1 MTWSTWRRRYRTRS
15 TCTRSK
21 RSPPQH
27 AQWLR
32 CSPGRE
38 RKSSRPLP
46 SLRDSRIWLR
56 TGSRSTASRTR
67 VIESPAK
74 PWPSYS
80 PTAPAPVTWSSGKT
94 FTTFSKPR
102 WISASTLPTCWKRR
116 RSRMP
121 EQLLLLVTIIIAVGF
136 DFTNGFHDTANA
148 IATSVSTRAMSP
160 RMAVLI
166 AAVLNLAGAVITV
179 VFFQAKVSNTIG
191 KIVAFRAGLVV
202 IISALVGAIIWNLIT
217 WYLGLPSSST
227 HALVGALSGAA
238 IAAAHGLGGVR
249 ASEFWKTVLSLVIS
263 PPAGFILA
271 AIVMTA
277 LLIVLHGARPV
288 PLNRT
293 FRNLQILTAALVSYS
308 HGANDAQKTMAVI
321 TLALVATGHLQT
333 FQVPVWVV
341 LLSASAIAFGTYA
354 GGWRIIKTLGWRIY
368 KLDPATG
375 FAAQL
380 TGAAV
385 IQFASQFGLPVST
398 THVVT
403 GSVMGA
409 GASQRISA
417 LRWGV
422 GANIVLAWVLTIPA
436 AALIAWVVYAILN
449 TAGLRG

>member
-1 MTWSTWRRRYRTRS
+1 MRLSLVPQERRFYALF
-15 TCTRSK
+15 K
-21 RSPPQH
+21 KQGELVNE
-27 AQWLR
+27 AN
-32 CSPGRE
+32 
-38 RKSSRPLP
+38 
-46 SLRDSRIWLR
+46 
-56 TGSRSTASRTR
+56 
-67 VIESPAK
+67 
-74 PWPSYS
+74 
-80 PTAPAPVTWSSGKT
+80 
-94 FTTFSKPR
+94 
-102 WISASTLPTCWKRR
+102 
-116 RSRMP
+116 
-121 EQLLLLVTIIIAVGF
+121 EQLRNGLLEGQPRHPRLRELEHECDDVTHEIYNLINQTFVTPFEREDIYSLASSLDEVV
-136 DFTNGFHDTANA
+136 DLAEE
-148 IATSVSTRAMSP
+148 VSDKIDLYRVKEITQSAR
-160 RMAVLI
+160 RMGELLAKAGKELQD
-166 AAVLNLAGAVITV
+166 AVLNLAGAVITV
-179 VFFQAKVSNTIG
+179 VFFQAKVSNTIA
-191 KIVAFRAGLVV
+191 KIVAFKVGLVV
-202 IISALVGAIIWNLIT
+202 IIAALIGAIAWNLIT

-238 IAAAHGLGGVR
+238 IAAAHGLSGVR
-249 ASEFWKTVLSLVIS
+249 SSEFWKTVLSLVIS

-271 AIVMTA
+271 AIVMTI
-277 LLIVLHGARPV
+277 LLVLLHRARPV

-321 TLALVATGHLQT
+321 TLALVATGHLQS

-385 IQFASQFGLPVST
+385 IQFATQFGLPVST

-409 GASQRISA
+409 GASQRLSA

-436 AALIAWVVYAILN
+436 AGLIAWVVYAILN
-449 TAGLRG
+449 TAGLTG

>member
-1 MTWSTWRRRYRTRS
+1 
-15 TCTRSK
+15 
-21 RSPPQH
+21 
-27 AQWLR
+27 
-32 CSPGRE
+32 
-38 RKSSRPLP
+38 
-46 SLRDSRIWLR
+46 
-56 TGSRSTASRTR
+56 
-67 VIESPAK
+67 
-74 PWPSYS
+74 
-80 PTAPAPVTWSSGKT
+80 
-94 FTTFSKPR
+94 
-102 WISASTLPTCWKRR
+102 
-116 RSRMP
+116 MP
-121 EQLLLLVTIIIAVGF
+121 EQLLLLVTVLVALGF

-148 IATSVSTRAMSP
+148 IATSVSTRALSP

-166 AAVLNLAGAVITV
+166 SAVLNLVGAVVTV

-202 IISALVGAIIWNLIT
+202 IIAALVGAITWNLIT

-238 IAAAHGLGGVR
+238 IAADGLSGVK

-263 PPAGFILA
+263 PPVGFLVAAAFMTVLLA
-271 AIVMTA
+271 IF
-277 LLIVLHGARPV
+277 LRARPA

-293 FRNLQILTAALVSYS
+293 FRTLQILTSALVSYS

-321 TLALVATGHLQT
+321 TLALVATGHLAK

-341 LLSASAIAFGTYA
+341 VLSASAIALGTYA
-354 GGWRIIKTLGWRIY
+354 GGWRIIRTLGWRIY

-375 FAAQL
+375 FGAQL

-385 IQFASQFGLPVST
+385 IQFATQFGLPVST

-409 GASQRISA
+409 GASKRLSA

-422 GANIVLAWVLTIPA
+422 GANIVTAWVLTIPA
-436 AALIAWVVYAILN
+436 AAITAWVVYAILN

>member
-1 MTWSTWRRRYRTRS
+1 
-15 TCTRSK
+15 
-21 RSPPQH
+21 
-27 AQWLR
+27 
-32 CSPGRE
+32 
-38 RKSSRPLP
+38 
-46 SLRDSRIWLR
+46 
-56 TGSRSTASRTR
+56 
-67 VIESPAK
+67 
-74 PWPSYS
+74 
-80 PTAPAPVTWSSGKT
+80 
-94 FTTFSKPR
+94 
-102 WISASTLPTCWKRR
+102 
-116 RSRMP
+116 
-121 EQLLLLVTIIIAVGF
+121 
-136 DFTNGFHDTANA
+136 
-148 IATSVSTRAMSP
+148 
-160 RMAVLI
+160 
-166 AAVLNLAGAVITV
+166 
-179 VFFQAKVSNTIG
+179 
-191 KIVAFRAGLVV
+191 
-202 IISALVGAIIWNLIT
+202 
-217 WYLGLPSSST
+217 
-227 HALVGALSGAA
+227 
-238 IAAAHGLGGVR
+238 
-249 ASEFWKTVLSLVIS
+249 

-271 AIVMTA
+271 AVVMT
-277 LLIVLHGARPV
+277 LLLVVLHRARPV

-321 TLALVATGHLQT
+321 TLALVATGHLQK

-385 IQFASQFGLPVST
+385 IQFATQFGLPVST

-409 GASQRISA
+409 GASQRLSA

-436 AALIAWVVYAILN
+436 AGLMAWVVYAVLN